1 MQLLRILF
9 APYMDRVTME
19 GPDFSIGPD
28 AAFGMSSALHELAM
42 NAVKYGSLSTP
53 AGRLDLSWSIQ
64 HNELGP
70 HLHFDWLERNGPVIR
85 KPRKLGFGSKLIKTV
100 IERQLNGTVEQ
111 VFLPGGLQVRIVI
124 TLTEEKSAQNR
135 LQIGQPAGAPA

>member
-1 MQLLRILF
+1 
-9 APYMDRVTME
+9 MDRVTMD

-42 NAVKYGSLSTP
+42 NAVMYGSLSTP
-53 AGRLDLSWSIQ
+53 NGRLELAWSVQ
-64 HNELGP
+64 HSELGP
-70 HLHFDWLERNGPVIR
+70 HLHFDWVEKNGPVIR

-111 VFLPGGLQVRIVI
+111 VFQPDGLQVHIVI
-124 TLTEEKSAQNR
+124 TLTEEQSAQNR
-135 LQIGQPAGAPA
+135 LQIGQPSGVPA